1 MTQYSE
7 IVINALPL
15 MLSQETKGKASV
27 TIASYMNGMLRSIK
41 SEEELKV
48 FAETL
53 QSCKTFAAQ
62 NGLNG
67 LSRTCIEWNHEG
79 IQKLNSIRGVKQQEP
94 TQQQPQNNQQ
104 LAIQMVQK
112 LTQLQGI
119 INQTSNIDTD
129 VLETVSPQLDQIEM
143 IIQIQGTQLFQP
155 QQLEII
161 RKEIA
166 QQRENLRVK
175 NAVIDDILDEN
186 HIPRR

>member
-27 TIASYMNGMLRSIK
+27 TIASYMNAMLRSIK
-41 SEEELKV
+41 TEEDIRI

-53 QSCKTFAAQ
+53 QSCKIFATQ

-79 IQKLNSIRGVKQQEP
+79 IQKLNSIRGVKQQES
-94 TQQQPQNNQQ
+94 TQQ
-104 LAIQMVQK
+104 LAIQIVQK
-112 LTQLQGI
+112 LSQLQDI
-119 INQTSNIDTD
+119 INQVSNIDTD
-129 VLETVSPQLDQIEM
+129 VLDTVSPQLDQIEM
-143 IIQIQGTQLFQP
+143 IIQTQGTQLFQP

-161 RKEIA
+161 RREIA
-166 QQRENLRVK
+166 QQREGLRVK
-175 NAVIDDILDEN
+175 NAMIDDILDEN
-186 HIPRR
+186 HIPRI

>member
-1 MTQYSE
+1 MTKYSE

-27 TIASYMNGMLRSIK
+27 TIASCMNGMLRRVK

-48 FAETL
+48 FAVTL
-53 QSCKTFAAQ
+53 QRCKTFAAQ

-67 LSRTCIEWNHEG
+67 LSRACIEWNHEG
-79 IQKLNSIRGVKQQEP
+79 IQKLNSIRRVKQKEQ
-94 TQQQPQNNQQ
+94 TQQ
-104 LAIQMVQK
+104 LAIQIVQK
-112 LTQLQGI
+112 LAQLQGI

-143 IIQIQGTQLFQP
+143 IIQTQGTQLFQP
-155 QQLEII
+155 QKLEII

-175 NAVIDDILDEN
+175 IAVIDDILDEN
-186 HIPRR
+186 HISKR

>member
-79 IQKLNSIRGVKQQEP
+79 IQKLNSIWGVKQQEP

-143 IIQIQGTQLFQP
+143 ITQTQGTQLFQP